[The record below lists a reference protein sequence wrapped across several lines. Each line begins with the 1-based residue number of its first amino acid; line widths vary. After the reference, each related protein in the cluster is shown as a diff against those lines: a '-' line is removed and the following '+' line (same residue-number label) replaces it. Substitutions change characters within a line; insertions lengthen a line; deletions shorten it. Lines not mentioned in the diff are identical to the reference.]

1 MSTFESEIGFF
12 TVFLIIVLA
21 SVYIWTS
28 YNAIELNKNCSS
40 NSVNISKKYKDLE
53 KYLKYAMTVAVSIP
67 AGMFLM
73 KLVQNEAI
81 LFTII
86 YSLFGIISAAIAM
99 DILKNPDCE
108 SVYTDEKKE
117 QGWIT
122 LGAFI
127 SVFVLACIY
136 GFYKRSKY

>member
-53 KYLKYAMTVAVSIP
+53 KYLKYDNGYTRVYLS
-67 AGMFLM
+67 
-73 KLVQNEAI
+73 
-81 LFTII
+81 FTH
-86 YSLFGIISAAIAM
+86 A
-99 DILKNPDCE
+99 
-108 SVYTDEKKE
+108 
-117 QGWIT
+117 
-122 LGAFI
+122 LGLRG
-127 SVFVLACIY
+127 S
-136 GFYKRSKY
+136 